1 LVCDIGAIVK
11 LDDFDSAILLRAIKV
26 YLESAYP
33 SGEVSE
39 EVRRRASVASS
50 PGGVALLADERFE
63 RLPAEAAVEKV
74 MRFNLRL
81 GNERYPHM
89 KLGIDRVSG
98 SEHFVLMVDTHD
110 KHFAKMVQQ
119 TEQADYK
126 ALLDHNDGLKR
137 SIERAWTDAGLPTFE
152 NYLRNHLAEL
162 HRPGQSSKG

>member
-1 LVCDIGAIVK
+1 MVR
-11 LDDFDSAILLRAIKV
+11 LDDFDSEILLRAIEV
-26 YLESAYP
+26 YLASAYP
-33 SGEVSE
+33 SGEISE
-39 EVRRRASVASS
+39 AMRRRASMAWS

-63 RLPAEAAVEKV
+63 RVPADAAVQEA

-119 TEQADYK
+119 AEQADYK
-126 ALLDHNDGLKR
+126 ALLDHNDALKR
-137 SIERAWTDAGLPTFE
+137 SIERAWTEAGLPTFE
-152 NYLRNHLAEL
+152 NYLRHYLAEL
-162 HRPGQSSKG
+162 HGLGESH